1 MLFFLL
7 SISRDQLEFC
17 VVKTAPF
24 HSYSDWPVPV
34 DCERNGF
41 NGTGEFPRVRNAG
54 ILLFDGRP
62 KMTWDPQS
70 APPHH
75 PQQRHAAHG
84 RGFHSPRPRGRQ
96 RRVRYEWAG
105 GWVDGKYARTH
116 AHARG
121 HRGKESEKNS
131 ERFRTDCIARARAV
145 TKPATGRRCVHRL
158 WPVFVVI
165 TRTARCLTA
174 VDVVDSE
181 RNEKVVVRS
190 KRSRRLRGPGGVR
203 TRKKNT

>member
-70 APPHH
+70 APPTTLNNAK
-75 PQQRHAAHG
+75 PPTGVGFTLRDLVADNDVCDTSG
-84 RGFHSPRPRGRQ
+84 R
-96 RRVRYEWAG
+96 AG
-105 GWVDGKYARTH
+105 GWTVNMLVRTRTPGATEEKRVKKIVKDFERIASR
-116 AHARG
+116 AHEPLPNQRPAG
-121 HRGKESEKNS
+121 VVY
-131 ERFRTDCIARARAV
+131 TDC
-145 TKPATGRRCVHRL
+145 GRYLL
-158 WPVFVVI
+158 W
-165 TRTARCLTA
+165 
-174 VDVVDSE
+174 
-181 RNEKVVVRS
+181 
-190 KRSRRLRGPGGVR
+190 LRGPRDV
-203 TRKKNT
+203 